1 MSRQRRPLAD
11 PLPLDPREGLSLA
24 RGSSTKRTA
33 SQERRSTLAEAGDF
47 LMAHAD
53 ALMDYAEVLELAG
66 SADEAVPVLEDAVA
80 RCEQKG
86 NIVMA
91 ARARAELAR
100 LTRLV

>member
-1 MSRQRRPLAD
+1 
-11 PLPLDPREGLSLA
+11 
-24 RGSSTKRTA
+24 
-33 SQERRSTLAEAGDF
+33 
-47 LMAHAD
+47 MAHAD

-86 NIVMA
+86 NLVMA
-91 ARARAELAR
+91 ARARAELER